1 MTTFNFQAVNKFTGE
16 VLAEAMS
23 AAALEERYAEH
34 GHYVFL
40 RNAHTGVEWDIPEIT
55 TSDKGE

>member
-1 MTTFNFQAVNKFTGE
+1 MQTTFNFQAVSKINGE
-16 VLAEAMS
+16 ILAEAMS

-40 RNAHTGVEWDIPEIT
+40 RNAHTGVEWDIPGSE
-55 TSDKGE
+55 EN